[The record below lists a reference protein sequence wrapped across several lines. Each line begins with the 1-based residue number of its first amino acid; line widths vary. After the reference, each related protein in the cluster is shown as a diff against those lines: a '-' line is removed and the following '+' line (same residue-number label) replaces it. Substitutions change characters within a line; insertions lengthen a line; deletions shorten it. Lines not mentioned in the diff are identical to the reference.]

1 MLAYVSAMVKELLYA
16 FIAKTPETAMRC
28 RESFYRGRT
37 DDVMKLLMIG
47 FEGLFHLCN
56 PSSHKWDGTPLVDR
70 AGLGF

>member
-1 MLAYVSAMVKELLYA
+1 MLANRS
-16 FIAKTPETAMRC
+16 I
-28 RESFYRGRT
+28 SFPYRGRT

-70 AGLGF
+70 AGLGFLI